1 MFPRTTEDTA
11 NAIQLFKIISNSP
24 IPQVI
29 GAIDGTHIE
38 ILRPRMKLHIKY
50 TNYKLHNE
58 YTSGCRRRYD
68 VLRCCYMLHLKHA

>member
-11 NAIQLFKIISNSP
+11 NAIQPFKIISNSP

-38 ILRPRMKLHIKY
+38 ITNYKLQITI

-58 YTSGCRRRYD
+58 YASGCRRRYD
-68 VLRCCYMLHLKHA
+68 VLRCYYMLQLKHA